1 MILLIKTFYA
11 SIHVSID
18 AASLSTMVDTTIQ
31 IKGENFS
38 ILEVPEA
45 STALVRQHEQ
55 YLLAGV
61 DLEALVTDLSR
72 VGKFVRIAY
81 NGVAGYTELQI
92 KIRRIAVNVSRL
104 CDKSAITVGMFK
116 QASGTV
122 LVDLQATYHFL
133 IDGLED
139 MGIETF
145 RSTSRVAEEMKE
157 AAQKLAEEFEK
168 ESERVEEALVVTMQT
183 KDSEEERKKLLE
195 EKAKRSEI
203 ERARAEEERKVT
215 EQDIGFHEGM
225 YESAASREAAGG
237 NLFLEALNVLA
248 SPFTGGQKLFDTD
261 EPIRAARREKEKH
274 LDEMRE
280 LRKIRSK
287 ALQDIA
293 EYTMQMQNCRND
305 AELSQAAISSLHQAM
320 GGLKCLS
327 VVMRKIA
334 YFWEKVEA
342 HCKNLASQD
351 MQKMIDIALKKDPDD
366 RIKVWISPGFK
377 KKAMDHY
384 AKWVALD
391 RVCEAYLG
399 QIKVTQRELYDN
411 LMENLTTEQARRNVR
426 QLAATFS
433 EELQIA
439 QKEIADQQ
447 AKDELERQ
455 NLDQQ

>member
-1 MILLIKTFYA
+1 M
-11 SIHVSID
+11 
-18 AASLSTMVDTTIQ
+18 
-31 IKGENFS
+31 
-38 ILEVPEA
+38 EVPEA
-45 STALVRQHEQ
+45 STALVRQQEK

-61 DLEALVTDLSR
+61 DLEALVADLSR

-157 AAQKLAEEFEK
+157 AAQKLAEEFQK
-168 ESERVEEALVVTMQT
+168 ESERVEMRT

-195 EKAKRSEI
+195 EKAKKYEI
-203 ERARAEEERKVT
+203 ERARAEEERKAT

-225 YESAASREAAGG
+225 YESAASREAAGSGG
-237 NLFLEALNVLA
+237 NFFLEALNVFA
-248 SPFTGGQKLFDTD
+248 PPFTGGEKLLDTD
-261 EPIRAARREKEKH
+261 EPVRAARREKEKH

-293 EYTMQMQNCRND
+293 EYTMQMQDDCKND

-327 VVMRKIA
+327 VVMRNIA
-334 YFWEKVEA
+334 YFWEKVET
-342 HCKNLASQD
+342 HYKNLVSQD
-351 MQKMIDIALKKDPDD
+351 MQRFVDIALKKDPDH
-366 RIKVWISPGFK
+366 RIKVWNSPGFK
-377 KKAMDHY
+377 TKAMDHY

-391 RVCEAYLG
+391 KVCGAYLS
-399 QIKVTQRELYDN
+399 QIEVTQRELHDN
-411 LMENLTTEQARRNVR
+411 LMENLTAEQARRNVR
-426 QLAATFS
+426 QLAAAFS

-447 AKDELERQ
+447 ARDELERQ

>member
-1 MILLIKTFYA
+1 M
-11 SIHVSID
+11 
-18 AASLSTMVDTTIQ
+18 
-31 IKGENFS
+31 
-38 ILEVPEA
+38 EVPEA
-45 STALVRQHEQ
+45 STALVRQQEK

-61 DLEALVTDLSR
+61 DLEALVADLSR

-157 AAQKLAEEFEK
+157 AAQKLADEFQK
-168 ESERVEEALVVTMQT
+168 ESERVEEALVDTMRT
-183 KDSEEERKKLLE
+183 KDSEEERKKVLE
-195 EKAKRSEI
+195 EKAKRYDI

-225 YESAASREAAGG
+225 YESAASKEAAGSGG
-237 NLFLEALNVLA
+237 NFFLEALNVLA
-248 SPFTGGQKLFDTD
+248 SPFTGGEKLFDTD
-261 EPIRAARREKEKH
+261 EPVRAARREKEKH

-293 EYTMQMQNCRND
+293 EYTMQMQNCKND

-327 VVMRKIA
+327 VVMRNIA
-334 YFWEKVEA
+334 YFWEKVET
-342 HCKNLASQD
+342 HCKNLVSQD
-351 MQKMIDIALKKDPDD
+351 MQRLVDIALKKDPDH
-366 RIKVWISPGFK
+366 RIKVWNSPGFK
-377 KKAMDHY
+377 TKAMDHY

-391 RVCEAYLG
+391 KVCGAYLG

-447 AKDELERQ
+447 ARDELERQ
-455 NLDQQ
+455 NPDQQ

>member
-1 MILLIKTFYA
+1 M
-11 SIHVSID
+11 
-18 AASLSTMVDTTIQ
+18 
-31 IKGENFS
+31 
-38 ILEVPEA
+38 EVPEA

-195 EKAKRSEI
+195 EKAKRYEI
-203 ERARAEEERKVT
+203 ARARAEEERKAT
-215 EQDIGFHEGM
+215 EQDIGFHKGR
-225 YESAASREAAGG
+225 YESAASREAAGSGG
-237 NLFLEALNVLA
+237 NFLLEAFNVLA
-248 SPFTGGQKLFDTD
+248 SPFTGGEKLFDTD
-261 EPIRAARREKEKH
+261 EPVRAARREKEKH

-293 EYTMQMQNCRND
+293 EYTMQMQNCKND

-320 GGLKCLS
+320 GGLKLLS
-327 VVMRKIA
+327 AVMRKIA
-334 YFWEKVEA
+334 NFWGKVEA
-342 HCKNLASQD
+342 HCKNLAKQD
-351 MQKMIDIALKKDPDD
+351 MQNMIVSALKKGPEDKI
-366 RIKVWISPGFK
+366 RVWNSLGFK
-377 KKAMDHY
+377 TKAMDYY

-391 RVCEAYLG
+391 KVCGAYLG
-399 QIKVTQRELYDN
+399 RIKVTQRELYDN
-411 LMENLTTEQARRNVR
+411 LAENLTTEQARRNIR

-439 QKEIADQQ
+439 QKEIAEQQ
-447 AKDELERQ
+447 ARDELERQ